1 MRSGQLSKEDYDK
14 QCSFKS
20 MHCKNKKICFIH
32 EGRANLKKIRNLLQK
47 IKPDHKG
54 WKTGIKWNIDGKG
67 ALETMINF
75 RHLREDLLKTKRM
88 INSFNENRI
97 KLPNLTSKINFY
109 LKKELETIKSE
120 PIKVKKKIG
129 ISTRNPKIKR
139 NLQKEKRSVSE
150 ETLNRL
156 RLKL

>member
-1 MRSGQLSKEDYDK
+1 
-14 QCSFKS
+14 
-20 MHCKNKKICFIH
+20 MHCKNRKPCFIH
-32 EGRANLKKIRNLLQK
+32 EGRTNLRKIRIFLIK

-97 KLPNLTSKINFY
+97 KLPNFIDKIDFY
-109 LKKELETIKSE
+109 LNKKLKEIIMNEKTALHGVHLETS
-120 PIKVKKKIG
+120 
-129 ISTRNPKIKR
+129 ND
-139 NLQKEKRSVSE
+139 NFMDE
-150 ETLNRL
+150 EHGFHA
-156 RLKL
+156 LK